1 MHLRRHDTIDVDDR
15 KGWKHNGLRGVEGAN
30 VCIGDLAL
38 FGELAALAAWVRNY
52 AARGARGCNVR
63 KGYFA
68 RIGGARMGGEGSTS
82 YSLAVCDT
90 IKYSVTNR
98 QGVPGHTMG
107 PLGESLLLAWALR
120 MTIWLVQWVFQAILL
135 INSAVCDTNYN

>member
-68 RIGGARMGGEGSTS
+68 RIGGARMGGAPLATAMARVSTS
-82 YSLAVCDT
+82 NEDAATPRVMRFTRAQCLAA
-90 IKYSVTNR
+90 S
-98 QGVPGHTMG
+98 
-107 PLGESLLLAWALR
+107 
-120 MTIWLVQWVFQAILL
+120 QAVDP
-135 INSAVCDTNYN
+135 AME

>member
-1 MHLRRHDTIDVDDR
+1 M
-15 KGWKHNGLRGVEGAN
+15 EGAY

-52 AARGARGCNVR
+52 AARGARGCNVQ

-82 YSLAVCDT
+82 HSLAVCDT
-90 IKYSVTNR
+90 ILYSVTNR
-98 QGVPGHTMG
+98 HAIFRG
-107 PLGESLLLAWALR
+107 PKMESYVSG
-120 MTIWLVQWVFQAILL
+120 T
-135 INSAVCDTNYN
+135 

>member
-82 YSLAVCDT
+82 YFLAVCDT
-90 IKYSVTNR
+90 ILYSVTNR
-98 QGVPGHTMG
+98 AAYGFSRGECRPPHEQHGRAPWRRLAPPVP
-107 PLGESLLLAWALR
+107 
-120 MTIWLVQWVFQAILL
+120 
-135 INSAVCDTNYN
+135 

>member
-1 MHLRRHDTIDVDDR
+1 MHLMRHDTIYVDDR
-15 KGWKHNGLRGVEGAN
+15 KGWIQNGLRGVEGAN

-82 YSLAVCDT
+82 F
-90 IKYSVTNR
+90 I
-98 QGVPGHTMG
+98 
-107 PLGESLLLAWALR
+107 
-120 MTIWLVQWVFQAILL
+120 F
-135 INSAVCDTNYN
+135 SAVVTLCYIVSQTANHLIHSCTKHGTICCGRWVARSGTVQLNGW

>member
-1 MHLRRHDTIDVDDR
+1 MHLRRHDTIDVDNR

-38 FGELAALAAWVRNY
+38 FGELAALAAWVLNY

-90 IKYSVTNR
+90 ILYSVTNR
-98 QGVPGHTMG
+98 EQPAR
-107 PLGESLLLAWALR
+107 E
-120 MTIWLVQWVFQAILL
+120 
-135 INSAVCDTNYN
+135 

>member
-1 MHLRRHDTIDVDDR
+1 MGLKRSEMGVTGDSINTASDR
-15 KGWKHNGLRGVEGAN
+15 AN

-82 YSLAVCDT
+82 HSLAVCDT
-90 IKYSVTNR
+90 I
-98 QGVPGHTMG
+98 
-107 PLGESLLLAWALR
+107 
-120 MTIWLVQWVFQAILL
+120 
-135 INSAVCDTNYN
+135 